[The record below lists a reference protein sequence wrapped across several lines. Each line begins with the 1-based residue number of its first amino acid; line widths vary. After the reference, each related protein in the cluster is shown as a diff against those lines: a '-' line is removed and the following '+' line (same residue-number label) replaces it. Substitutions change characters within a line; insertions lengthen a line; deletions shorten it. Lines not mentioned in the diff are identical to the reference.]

1 MPKSN
6 FEFFLDVVNFWSR
19 CDSTAKSYLDTVQ
32 NKFVNWKFSN
42 FQAQNL
48 LWSDPCLNSPERK
61 LIPTLNNKEE
71 YVLHYRNLQRYTDLD
86 LKEKKAHR
94 VSEFNHSPWLRQ
106 YIEFNTQK
114 RTQPKNSFE
123 KDFFKLM
130 NNSVFGKTMEN
141 LWKRVEVKLATDK
154 KNWWN

>member
-1 MPKSN
+1 M
-6 FEFFLDVVNFWSR
+6 
-19 CDSTAKSYLDTVQ
+19 
-32 NKFVNWKFSN
+32 
-42 FQAQNL
+42 
-48 LWSDPCLNSPERK
+48 
-61 LIPTLNNKEE
+61 
-71 YVLHYRNLQRYTDLD
+71 LHYRNLQRYTDLD

-94 VSEFNHSPWLRQ
+94 VSEFNHSRWLRQ

-141 LWKRVEVKLATDK
+141 L
-154 KNWWN
+154 